1 MRFSVVEFG
10 YDRGQVDSCLEELGV
25 RLTRLAARAESLAG
39 AGRAWDEIRQ
49 EATHLCDVVE
59 LRRGAGERA
68 ELGEIEREAA
78 EILAQA
84 RFELEAAREEA
95 RQVRERVYAE
105 AVRARRAFEAA
116 LAARRRR
123 EDRVDEILAGPAGA
137 PVPADTPTAAA
148 AVPPAGVPTTRAA
161 AGAADAEPPSE
172 RGTRVA

>member
-10 YDRGQVDSCLEELGV
+10 YDRGQVDSCLDELGV

-39 AGRAWDEIRQ
+39 AGREWDQIRH
-49 EATHLCDVVE
+49 EATRLCDVVE
-59 LRRGAGERA
+59 RRRGAGERA

-84 RFELEAAREEA
+84 RFELDAAREEA

-105 AVRARRAFEAA
+105 AVQARREFEAA

-123 EDRVDEILAGPAGA
+123 EDRADEILTGLAGA
-137 PVPADTPTAAA
+137 PVPVDTPTAAA

-161 AGAADAEPPSE
+161 ASGAGVEPPSE